1 MPPIPWDV
9 EAAKRDE
16 ILSRYAD
23 HARRFDEVAARRQP
37 LSRGHEAEVVS
48 VQQPRQVEREP
59 RVRELEMLGL
69 IAQGLTNREISRRL
83 YLSEETVKSHI
94 RGLLLALPAR
104 SRAHAVAVGFRRG
117 MLS

>member
-1 MPPIPWDV
+1 M

-37 LSRGHEAEVVS
+37 ASAGRDAEVVS
-48 VQQPRQVEREP
+48 AQQRRREVEREP
-59 RVRELEMLGL
+59 RVRELEMLHL
-69 IAQGLTNREISRRL
+69 IADGLTNREISRQL

-117 MLS
+117 MLF